1 MTINKVIV
9 IGAGM
14 SGLAAARELQ
24 HRRYNVIVIEAR
36 SRIGGRVWGSPL
48 QTSVTT
54 EKTKKNE
61 KKRND
66 FHPHSLHAFHPNDH
80 EDDDK
85 KTTTTQSLSAAT
97 ASEVATTETET
108 VTYVDLGGALIHG
121 TAGNPLSQ
129 LCVQLGVATSDNL
142 SESLLLDN
150 NGWPVDP
157 KQDEKVSQCF
167 NEALDKTFQQIM
179 ARQQKNVSEDLGQA
193 QATTINHKA
202 KRRRTL
208 EHDDDNHHHEQDNQL
223 SDDAAEGNFG
233 HLFHTIAVDEYGA
246 SIVESPLWTWHQAN
260 LELSCGASF
269 DQLGYT
275 WNDDEA
281 YGYEGAHVSLRN
293 SWKTVVEAL
302 AEPLSI
308 AYDCQVTAIEI
319 IEESRPTV
327 VAPDANATNNRKH
340 KETLRP
346 ASPSR
351 KSRRL
356 QGEDANIR
364 RSRRSTKQTQAF
376 TVHSYSSLSYDDTSL
391 QHPERRKPKLP
402 PKVRVTLH
410 NGAVLE
416 ADAVVCTIPLGVLK
430 TNTIQFIPPLPDVKK
445 KAIADMGCG
454 LLNKCILSFPQVFW
468 QDTDFLGL
476 AGEDTPFL
484 ILNGH
489 KITGKPILIFMFGG
503 ESAFDVDADWCDTD
517 LVEECMNVLR
527 KISKTPPPQPL
538 DYIVTRWGQDAFA
551 RMCFSYVPPNVDGGE
566 ALSALGQPLVSSDGR
581 PMVLFAGE
589 HTTPFHPSTIHGAFL
604 SGIREAYRL
613 DLTLEP
619 QLNNGLTFD
628 PSNLYQKTFGLKRLK
643 NAAVPSQSVLEW
655 ANGSRFRT
663 GEEDSHRRRHGAMTL
678 RKKKG
683 PSLPAALMSPT
694 RQSVRTSLND
704 SELEPSRKSLRKS
717 KSPMRWVAAGSDDDD
732 DDDDDVGNGDSSKLH
747 SHERNG
753 HHHHDKKSTAAA
765 ESAVAQEERSLQRL
779 VHQYP
784 NWQVI
789 ASKVLP
795 LHNST
800 RKSSVLKRRYQQLR
814 QTLLKRGGDK
824 SVLKDW
830 KVGQIKD
837 MKPLSIAVADHVTGN
852 RKSSRTV
859 AQGIHKDS
867 IWILLRCKNVCC

>member
-24 HRRYNVIVIEAR
+24 HRRYDVLVIEAR
-36 SRIGGRVWGSPL
+36 SRIGGRVWGSPV
-48 QTSVTT
+48 QTSVTADT
-54 EKTKKNE
+54 MGKKKNQ
-61 KKRND
+61 
-66 FHPHSLHAFHPNDH
+66 HSEHDLDQNGH
-80 EDDDK
+80 DDENN
-85 KTTTTQSLSAAT
+85 KTSTTSSSLSASA
-97 ASEVATTETET
+97 ETTETT
-108 VTYVDLGGALIHG
+108 TYVDLGGALIHG

-157 KQDEKVSQCF
+157 KQDEKASQCF
-167 NEALDKTFQQIM
+167 NEALEKTFQKIM
-179 ARQQKNVSEDLGQA
+179 ARQQTNDSQVQS
-193 QATTINHKA
+193 QATSINRTA
-202 KRRRTL
+202 KRRRTS
-208 EHDDDNHHHEQDNQL
+208 EHDDDDDNPHHDPNDQQEQL
-223 SDDAAEGNFG
+223 ADDTTEGNFG
-233 HLFHTIAVDEYGA
+233 DLFHKIAVDEYGA
-246 SIVESPLWTWHQAN
+246 SIVDSPLWTWHQAN

-293 SWKTVVEAL
+293 SWKTVVDAL
-302 AEPLSI
+302 AEPLHI
-308 AYDCQVTAIEI
+308 AYDCQVAAIEI
-319 IEESRPTV
+319 IEDSGLTNVPP
-327 VAPDANATNNRKH
+327 AANATNNRIR
-340 KETLRP
+340 KEPLRP
-346 ASPSR
+346 SSPSR

-364 RSRRSTKQTQAF
+364 RSRRTTKQTQAF
-376 TVHSYSSLSYDDTSL
+376 TVLSHSSLSYDDASL
-391 QHPERRKPKLP
+391 QHPERRKPKQP

-410 NGAVLE
+410 NGTILE

-430 TNTIQFIPPLPDVKK
+430 TDSIQFIPPLPDAKK

-476 AGEDTPFL
+476 AGEETPFL

-503 ESAFDVDADWCDTD
+503 ESAFDVDADWHDMD
-517 LVEECMNVLR
+517 LVEECMTVLR

-551 RMCFSYVPPNVDGGE
+551 RMCFSYVPPNVDGSE
-566 ALSALGQPLVSSDGR
+566 ALSTLSQPLVSSDGR

-628 PSNLYQKTFGLKRLK
+628 PTNLYQKTFGLKRLK
-643 NAAVPSQSVLEW
+643 NAAVPSQSVLDW
-655 ANGSRFRT
+655 ANSSRSRT
-663 GEEDSHRRRHGAMTL
+663 GDEESHRRRHGAMTL

-683 PSLPAALMSPT
+683 PSAPAALMSPT

-704 SELEPSRKSLRKS
+704 HELEPSRKSQRKS
-717 KSPMRWVAAGSDDDD
+717 KSPMRWVAAGSDSDGDDE
-732 DDDDDVGNGDSSKLH
+732 GSGIGDSVKIHAPKS
-747 SHERNG
+747 NG
-753 HHHHDKKSTAAA
+753 HHGNKSTATSASAA
-765 ESAVAQEERSLQRL
+765 AQEERTLQRL

-795 LHNST
+795 LYNST
-800 RKSSVLKRRYQQLR
+800 RKASALKRRYQQLR
-814 QTLLKRGGDK
+814 QTIVKRGGDK
-824 SVLKDW
+824 SILTDW

-837 MKPLSIAVADHVTGN
+837 MKPLSTVVADHVAGT
-852 RKSSRTV
+852 RKSSRKV
-859 AQGIHKDS
+859 AQAPRWQHDDEDT
-867 IWILLRCKNVCC
+867 